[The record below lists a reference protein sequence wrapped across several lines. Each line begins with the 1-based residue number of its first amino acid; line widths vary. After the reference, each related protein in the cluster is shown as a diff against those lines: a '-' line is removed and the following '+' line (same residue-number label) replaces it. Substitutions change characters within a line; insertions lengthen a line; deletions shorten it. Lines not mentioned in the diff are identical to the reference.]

1 MQYPPP
7 RRMPMD
13 WVATPP
19 PGPSTPAPPRRFT
32 RYTGPPSYRT
42 PPRWGF
48 PALAWRWPTAVP
60 TGTEAAPIAE
70 CLRVRARFAVVMLT
84 MLSVFA
90 VLTAAAEIWR
100 YVLLVE
106 ARTSALRAGT
116 VDLSDSL
123 VITGAYLTLFVGAAA
138 IAATLWWLVP
148 ARQAA
153 AEVSGY
159 ESARPATHV
168 VLALLIPG
176 LNLLVPGAAAAE
188 LEHAALRRP
197 ADERPSPSKFV
208 RWWWATL
215 CVSGALFAATLLWR
229 LRDGVQA
236 RADGVLLTAATDVAA
251 AVFAAMTL
259 VLVVRLSA
267 LLAPVDPASAR
278 LMRVIRVEGAPAP
291 PLRTSRQPGAKR

>member
-1 MQYPPP
+1 MG
-7 RRMPMD
+7 

-19 PGPSTPAPPRRFT
+19 PGPSASAPPRRFT

-60 TGTEAAPIAE
+60 TGAEAVPVME
-70 CLRVRARFAVVMLT
+70 QLRVRARYAVA
-84 MLSVFA
+84 MLSLVAFFA
-90 VLTAAAEIWR
+90 VLTAGAEIWR
-100 YVLLVE
+100 YVLLVQ
-106 ARTSALRAGT
+106 ARTSALRRGT

-123 VITGAYLTLFVGAAA
+123 VITGAYLTLFVGALA

-153 AEVSGY
+153 ADVAGY
-159 ESARPATHV
+159 ESARPSAHV

-176 LNLLVPGAAAAE
+176 LNLLVPGAVAAE
-188 LEHAALRRP
+188 LEHAALRRA
-197 ADERPSPSKFV
+197 ADERPTPSPLV

-215 CVSGALFAATLLWR
+215 CVSGVLFTATLLWR

-236 RADGVLLTAATDVAA
+236 LADGVLLTAATDLAA
-251 AVFAAMTL
+251 AVVAVVTV

-267 LLAPVDPASAR
+267 LLAPVDPAAAR
-278 LMRVIRVEGAPAP
+278 LMRVVRVDGAPAP
-291 PLRTSRQPGAKR
+291 PLRVSRQPGDKR

>member
-1 MQYPPP
+1 
-7 RRMPMD
+7 MD

-19 PGPSTPAPPRRFT
+19 PGPPTPAPPRRFT

-60 TGTEAAPIAE
+60 TGTEAAPVAE
-70 CLRVRARFAVVMLT
+70 RLRVRARFAVVMLT
-84 MLSVFA
+84 MVAVFA
-90 VLTAAAEIWR
+90 ALTAAAEIWR
-100 YVLLVE
+100 YALLVE
-106 ARTSALRAGT
+106 ARTSALRGGT
-116 VDLSDSL
+116 VALSDSL
-123 VITGAYLTLFVGAAA
+123 VITGAFVTLFVGAAA

-159 ESARPATHV
+159 ESARPAGHV

-176 LNLLVPGAAAAE
+176 VNLLVPGAVAAE

-197 ADERPSPSKFV
+197 ADERPSPSKLV

-215 CVSGALFAATLLWR
+215 CLSGALFAATLLWR

-236 RADGVLLTAATDVAA
+236 LADGVLLTAATDVAA
-251 AVFAAMTL
+251 ALFAAMTL

-278 LMRVIRVEGAPAP
+278 LMRVVRVEGAPAP
-291 PLRTSRQPGAKR
+291 PLRTSRQPGSMR